1 MTKQQA
7 LQLFE
12 ERKVRS
18 VWDNEQEKWYFSI
31 VDVVAVLTDNDYQ
44 GARNYWKVLKNR
56 LLAEGNQTVTN
67 CNQLKLTSAD
77 GKMRKTDVADT
88 EQLFR
93 LVQSIPSKEKN
104 FENDIE
110 ARLPASGYVA
120 GKREE
125 EL

>member
-1 MTKQQA
+1 
-7 LQLFE
+7 
-12 ERKVRS
+12 
-18 VWDNEQEKWYFSI
+18 
-31 VDVVAVLTDNDYQ
+31 
-44 GARNYWKVLKNR
+44 
-56 LLAEGNQTVTN
+56 
-67 CNQLKLTSAD
+67 
-77 GKMRKTDVADT
+77 MRKTDVADT

-110 ARLPASGYVA
+110 ARLSASGYVA